1 MSQSIDVSK
10 YFPGG
15 DFLAVDDEAFAEG
28 INRQVADFKLEQS
41 DLKIVMTDEFRD
53 PVEKIQRRY
62 SPVDFKEHLEE
73 LTDLKNSPFPDANA
87 Q

>member
-1 MSQSIDVSK
+1 M
-10 YFPGG
+10 
-15 DFLAVDDEAFAEG
+15 
-28 INRQVADFKLEQS
+28 
-41 DLKIVMTDEFRD
+41 KIVMTDEFRD

-73 LTDLKNSPFPDANA
+73 LTDLKNSPFPDANT